1 MKRKKVHVYIH
12 VYFKVVYTYQ
22 TLECDVGPGQILAFA
37 TGALNVPPMGFPIPP
52 NIRFI
57 TGDDPR
63 ALPTA
68 STCSLTLALPLSLTE
83 YNNFKE
89 RMTMAV
95 LNTVGF
101 GQL

>member
-1 MKRKKVHVYIH
+1 MFH
-12 VYFKVVYTYQ
+12 
-22 TLECDVGPGQILAFA
+22 LWAFQSHQVS
-37 TGALNVPPMGFPIPP
+37 ALY
-52 NIRFI
+52 I

-95 LNTVGF
+95 LNTVRF